1 MPRTF
6 RLPLA
11 VAALAGAALL
21 APAVSS
27 TASAGTAAA
36 AACST
41 PWGSTPE
48 SAAALSAAPVF
59 DVRTGRHPCFDRVVI
74 QVVGDVGGYTV
85 GYVDVVTQEG
95 SGTPLAVPGGARLS
109 VAVNHPAYDDTGRV
123 TYDHPI
129 GPVATVDGYSTL
141 RSVVYGGSY
150 EGYTQLGVG
159 VRARLPFRVFTLAGP
174 GIAANRIVIDVAH
187 RWS

>member
-1 MPRTF
+1 MLRT
-6 RLPLA
+6 LSVPLA
-11 VAALAGAALL
+11 VAALVGAALL
-21 APAVSS
+21 VPPFAS
-27 TASAGTAAA
+27 TAGAGTPAT

-48 SAAALSAAPVF
+48 SAPALSAAPVF
-59 DVRTGRHPCFDRVVI
+59 DVRTGQHPCSDRVVI

-85 GYVDVVTQEG
+85 RYVDVLTQEG
-95 SGTPLAVPGGARLS
+95 SGKPLAVPGGARLS
-109 VAVNHPAYDDTGRV
+109 VTVNHPAHDDAGRA
-123 TYDHPI
+123 TFDRPI
-129 GPVATVDGYSTL
+129 GPVATVDGYPTL

-159 VRARLPFRVFTLAGP
+159 VRARLPFRVSTQAGP
-174 GIAANRIVIDVAH
+174 GIAANRIVIDIAH

>member
-1 MPRTF
+1 MIRF
-6 RLPLA
+6 VRVPLA

-21 APAVSS
+21 APAAGS
-27 TASAGTAAA
+27 TASAGTPAVAT
-36 AACST
+36 CST

-48 SAAALSAAPVF
+48 SAAAMSTAPVF

-85 GYVDVVTQEG
+85 RYVDVVSQDG
-95 SGTPLAVPGGARLS
+95 SGAPLAVPGGARLS
-109 VAVNHPAYDDTGRV
+109 VTVNHPTYDDTGRV
-123 TYDHPI
+123 TYDRPI

-150 EGYTQLGVG
+150 EGYTQFGIG
-159 VRARLPFRVFTLAGP
+159 VRARLPFRVFTLPGP
-174 GIAANRIVIDVAH
+174 GIAANRIVIDIAH